1 MIYTKNASFPYPI
14 LSLDNDSY
22 IDNTIEL
29 DIENIERIDNNY
41 IINYSTLINSQFI
54 KNLLN
59 DKKAAMILVI
69 SETDSKIFE
78 INNNEGS
85 IKIPSSRIN
94 LNNKFDAQLQI
105 HAKENIS
112 FLLCDELNDF
122 YTNFKGMIEAE
133 RYAILGYSNLVTMEA
148 ISNNP
153 IDLFEYDIDENLD
166 EDFRIKIDSNSETI
180 LLVFKNKRIMFDNQF
195 SSHSLLN
202 MYYYIGLCR
211 AFEYLIDQTLL
222 DVYNDNEEGIF
233 VRDIDRDNVLFN
245 KLAILLEDKNIDY
258 IKKEDID
265 KVIYYL
271 SPNLIGN
278 FVKEVGVLIG
288 ED

>member
-69 SETDSKIFE
+69 SETDSKILE

>member
-54 KNLLN
+54 KNLLI
-59 DKKAAMILVI
+59 DRKAAMILVI

-85 IKIPSSRIN
+85 ITIPSSRIN

-180 LLVFKNKRIMFDNQF
+180 LLVFNNKRIMFDNQF

-265 KVIYYL
+265 KVIYCL